1 MKLGLVTTGGTIGS
15 RKVNG
20 VIKLSSAATD
30 QIAAIVGAD
39 EVYDKVAIHSERIEF
54 SDLSEVRR
62 VIAEALKSDSD
73 GLIVTHGTDTLAFT
87 SAYLAYAFCD
97 TKIPIVMCSADLP
110 LTERDSNGF
119 DVLQS
124 AKTFLPHSA
133 PGVYVIYKNPGFT
146 PTVHH
151 AARLLPAHLHE
162 HMYYSI
168 GGDCVFNDTGL
179 MHGMDFDIEGHKV
192 LCITPYVGLDYSS
205 FNLDGYSAVVQSA
218 YHSGTVNSADF
229 NRFAAAHPDIPM
241 YMTAGRKKY
250 DGQVFV
256 KNVVQCHGI
265 TQAALYIKLHIGL
278 KNKVKDLTTF
288 VHKNACG
295 EIVKDCY

>member
-30 QIAAIVGAD
+30 QIASIVGAD

-62 VIAEALKSDSD
+62 VIAEALESDSD

-124 AKTFLPHSA
+124 AKTFCRTARPACTLFTKTPALRRRSTMRR
-133 PGVYVIYKNPGFT
+133 GFCPRT
-146 PTVHH
+146 CT
-151 AARLLPAHLHE
+151 
-162 HMYYSI
+162 SI
-168 GGDCVFNDTGL
+168 
-179 MHGMDFDIEGHKV
+179 
-192 LCITPYVGLDYSS
+192 CIT
-205 FNLDGYSAVVQSA
+205 
-218 YHSGTVNSADF
+218 
-229 NRFAAAHPDIPM
+229 R
-241 YMTAGRKKY
+241 
-250 DGQVFV
+250 
-256 KNVVQCHGI
+256 
-265 TQAALYIKLHIGL
+265 
-278 KNKVKDLTTF
+278 
-288 VHKNACG
+288 
-295 EIVKDCY
+295 